1 MNLALV
7 DGDHESDPKHSYST
21 SSPMQNV
28 NVSGQNSSET
38 TNAYSPSVPISLYR
52 EVTAELQTSKA
63 SINSLRTQNQQLVQ
77 QNQQLRRELENL
89 TQAAIQLQQAINTAQ
104 KANQPELSQQ
114 KQQSHASLE
123 TSHFSSQQN
132 TTSSNPTSFVELPMM
147 TKAVTRSSPQNKN
160 NNTQTNHPP
169 IAPQSPASDLPD
181 NPPFQREIPDQL
193 FTEEPEGRRSPT
205 SESQRVELNGFWLI
219 VSIALIIIV
228 AFGAG
233 YWIFRPLLQQ
243 QQR

>member
-1 MNLALV
+1 
-7 DGDHESDPKHSYST
+7 
-21 SSPMQNV
+21 MQEV

-52 EVTAELQTSKA
+52 EVTAELQASKA
-63 SINSLRTQNQQLVQ
+63 TVNSLRTQNQQLVQ
-77 QNQQLRRELENL
+77 QNQQLRRELDNL

-104 KANQPELSQQ
+104 KANQPDLPQQ
-114 KQQSHASLE
+114 KQQQTSSLDIPN
-123 TSHFSSQQN
+123 FSGQQN
-132 TTSSNPTSFVELPMM
+132 TSSSHPNFVELPTM
-147 TKAVTRSSPQNKN
+147 TKAATPSSPPNE
-160 NNTQTNHPP
+160 TPTHHRQTSPQDPSSEPPEHPP
-169 IAPQSPASDLPD
+169 LK
-181 NPPFQREIPDQL
+181 REIPERL
-193 FTEEPEGRRSPT
+193 FTEEPEGRLRPT

-233 YWIFRPLLQQ
+233 YWIFRPILQQ

>member
-1 MNLALV
+1 
-7 DGDHESDPKHSYST
+7 
-21 SSPMQNV
+21 MQNV

>member
-1 MNLALV
+1 MAIIK
-7 DGDHESDPKHSYST
+7 SDPKHSYST

-114 KQQSHASLE
+114 KQQSQASLE

-132 TTSSNPTSFVELPMM
+132 TISSHSTSFVELPMM
-147 TKAVTRSSPQNKN
+147 TKAVTRNSPQT
-160 NNTQTNHPP
+160 NNTQTNRPP

-193 FTEEPEGRRSPT
+193 FTEEPEGRLRPT